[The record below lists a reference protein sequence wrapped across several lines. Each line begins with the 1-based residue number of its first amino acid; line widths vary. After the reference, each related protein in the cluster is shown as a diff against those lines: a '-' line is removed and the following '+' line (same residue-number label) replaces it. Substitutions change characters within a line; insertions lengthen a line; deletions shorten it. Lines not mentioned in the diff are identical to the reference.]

1 MPDVLS
7 PEQRSRNMRA
17 IKASN
22 TAPELT
28 VRRVLHALGYRFRLH
43 RRDLPGCPDIVL
55 PRRRVAVFVHGCF
68 WHRHQCRYGRVEP
81 TTRPE
86 FWRAKFA
93 TNVQRDKR
101 SIRALR
107 RMGWRVLVVW
117 ECQTGDI
124 DRLEKRLQ
132 KFLNTMGASN

>member
-1 MPDVLS
+1 MPDVLT

-17 IKASN
+17 IRDRD
-22 TAPELT
+22 TGPELM
-28 VRRVLHALGYRFRLH
+28 VRRLLHGMGFRFRLH

-55 PRRRVAVFVHGCF
+55 PGRRVVVFVHGCF
-68 WHRHQCRYGRVEP
+68 WHRHRCHFGCVEP

-93 TNVQRDKR
+93 ANVARDRR

-107 RMGWRVLVVW
+107 RAGWQVIVIW
-117 ECQTGDI
+117 ECQTRDLH
-124 DRLEKRLQ
+124 RLEERI
-132 KFLNTMGASN
+132 TASFERC